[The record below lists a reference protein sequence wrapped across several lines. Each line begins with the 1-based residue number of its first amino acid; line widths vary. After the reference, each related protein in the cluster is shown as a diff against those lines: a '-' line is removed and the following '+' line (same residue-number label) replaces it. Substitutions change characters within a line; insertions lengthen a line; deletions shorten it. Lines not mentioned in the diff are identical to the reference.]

1 MTTSEL
7 IELLQDL
14 EATAG
19 GSVRVQVKV
28 RYDSGLNQRFEL
40 DEYDVNLDEQD
51 SGTSVLIDLS

>member
-7 IELLQDL
+7 IEMLQDL
-14 EATAG
+14 EAEAG

-28 RYDSGLNQRFEL
+28 RYDNNVVQRFEL
-40 DEYDVNLDEQD
+40 DEFDVNLDSRD